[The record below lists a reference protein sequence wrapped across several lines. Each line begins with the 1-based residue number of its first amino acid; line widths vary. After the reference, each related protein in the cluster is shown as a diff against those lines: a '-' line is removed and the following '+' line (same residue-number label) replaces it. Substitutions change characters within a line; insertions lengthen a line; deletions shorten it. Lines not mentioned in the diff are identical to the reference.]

1 MNKRVAEWLGELKI
15 IDSRIESNMK
25 KFKDNEQF
33 VLQSKLLYG
42 VRAGEFDK
50 QADEA
55 LSLYQSTMALI
66 RNKSKI
72 RQALMKHNATTELTI
87 AGETITI
94 AHANEIR
101 KNPNIMFGMIPLLE
115 RQLAKIASVR
125 EALDDKRE
133 YAIDELRRQSGVSA
147 TSSKKDEAGYQMI
160 NDQYGEK
167 FIDKIDIQQKYKEL
181 QEKKTQFLSEI
192 NVALNI
198 SNAEYTLD
206 IDLETA

>member
-15 IDSRIESNMK
+15 IDSRIDSNMK

-42 VRAGEFDK
+42 VRASEFDK

-55 LSLYQSTMALI
+55 LSLYQSTMALV
-66 RNKSKI
+66 RNKSNI
-72 RQALMKHNATTELTI
+72 RQSLMKHNASTELTI
-87 AGETITI
+87 AGEKITI

-125 EALDDKRE
+125 EELDDKRE
-133 YAIDELRRQSGVSA
+133 YAIDELRRQSGASA

-181 QEKKTQFLSEI
+181 QEKKIQFLSEI

-198 SNAEYTLD
+198 SNAECTLD